1 MSPALRLKPAI
12 ERFWASGEVSNARDP
27 GLEIRRALGDND
39 PRVHVARAHPS
50 CVAMNGSAPLFPSR
64 EESFHLHLRLCDH
77 EADAPADVCRA
88 YLLPLQTW
96 AANTFPREDPHLRD
110 TAVHKALFDYVQHP
124 RRYDPARL
132 DLAAYLQMA
141 AGCDL
146 RNLRRAEARHQRR
159 RVAWNSVEETAA
171 GGKYSGADDDP
182 AVALERVQDA
192 EEGKRLL
199 ESVTE
204 GWDEKDRRAL
214 NLMLEG
220 ERRTAAYAEIL
231 EIGDRPAEEQER
243 EVKKLK
249 DRIKRRLERKGER
262 YGR

>member
-1 MSPALRLKPAI
+1 L
-12 ERFWASGEVSNARDP
+12 GEGFSAGGW
-27 GLEIRRALGDND
+27 GLEIRRPFRDNHL
-39 PRVHVARAHPS
+39 RVPVNRAGPS
-50 CVAMNGSAPLFPSR
+50 GVAMNGSLHPFPSR
-64 EESFHLHLRLCDH
+64 EEGFRLHVRLCDH
-77 EADAPADVCRA
+77 EADAPADLCRA
-88 YLLPLQTW
+88 YLEPLLTW
-96 AANTFPREDPHLRD
+96 SANTFPREDPHQRD

-124 RRYDPARL
+124 GRYDPARL
-132 DLAAYLQMA
+132 DLAAYLRMA
-141 AGCDL
+141 AGRDL
-146 RNLRRAEARHQRR
+146 RNLRRAEARHHRH
-159 RVAWNSVEETAA
+159 RVAWNPVEE
-171 GGKYSGADDDP
+171 GYPRGKYSGADDDP

-243 EVKKLK
+243 EVKQLK

-262 YGR
+262 HGR